1 MPVNVSKF
9 FKGLSEQ
16 RAKKRY
22 QKSCNLQLGQNVK
35 ISFKSIGKLAPSGL
49 QIGDNTIF
57 EGRISADR
65 PSAIIKIG
73 NGCFIGGSTLVCAEK
88 IEIGNNV
95 LISWGCTIVDHDS
108 HSVVLEERQDD
119 VKLWSVGKKNW
130 DYVKIAPVDIEDD
143 VWIGFNA
150 IILKGVTIGRGAVV
164 AAGSVVTK
172 NVAPFTVV
180 GGNPARLIRSTK
192 HEQK

>member
-1 MPVNVSKF
+1 MPNVVSVKTDMICR
-9 FKGLSEQ
+9 E
-16 RAKKRY
+16 A
-22 QKSCNLQLGQNVK
+22 LQFELPMP
-35 ISFKSIGKLAPSGL
+35 SIAH
-49 QIGDNTIF
+49 
-57 EGRISADR
+57 
-65 PSAIIKIG
+65 
-73 NGCFIGGSTLVCAEK
+73 
-88 IEIGNNV
+88 
-95 LISWGCTIVDHDS
+95 VDHDS